1 MGDRAG
7 SSPVARTNKKHPIR
21 GAFYW
26 LEIQDENPSKC
37 GADEHRRRGLDRA
50 APLFSF
56 PSGKENANRVL
67 SSIFSLMGKRMQIES
82 CHPPDRKKPNPISMR
97 QSGGLLLTDSLM
109 AAAIRKHD
117 LLRQPG

>member
-67 SSIFSLMGKRMQIES
+67 SSALYRVFITDLTVVDTRFSFQLVLPAETEFVYTNS
-82 CHPPDRKKPNPISMR
+82 
-97 QSGGLLLTDSLM
+97 LLGTVSD
-109 AAAIRKHD
+109 IID
-117 LLRQPG
+117 LVR